1 MSKNN
6 TGINNSGDWNSGDNN
21 SGYRNSGDWNSGD
34 DNSGYRNSGDWNS
47 GDRNSGNG
55 NSGDWNSGHRNSG
68 DHNSGHR
75 NSGIFNTNEPKMRA
89 FNEETDMTMS
99 EFINSDKYINFNI
112 PLTEWIS
119 EKEMTEEEKVK
130 NPTYKTTGGYLK
142 QRKYKEA
149 WAEWWRRNKSEEMKE
164 RIKNLPNFDAD
175 IFEEITGV
183 SIDDEDDY
191 IEIDGEKW
199 SKSTIKEA
207 LKNKLK

>member
-6 TGINNSGDWNSGDNN
+6 TGINNSGDRNSGDWNSGDNN

-34 DNSGYRNSGDWNS
+34 RNSGDWNS
-47 GDRNSGNG
+47 GD
-55 NSGDWNSGHRNSG
+55 
-68 DHNSGHR
+68 R

-89 FNEETDMTMS
+89 FNKETDMTMS
-99 EFINSDKYINFNI
+99 EFIDSDKYIYFNI
-112 PLTEWIS
+112 PLNEWIP
-119 EKEMTEEEKVK
+119 EEDMIEEEKEQH
-130 NPTYKTTGGYLK
+130 PEYKTTGGYLK
-142 QRKYKEA
+142 QREYKEA